1 MTEDPERKA
10 MDEDSLHAL
19 LAGGRLSGPQRDRI
33 LENVLDQ
40 HARPRATRRIL
51 FGVAA
56 ALPVA
61 ALIAL
66 AVRPSPE
73 QREVAPGNWLVPKA
87 PETASGDWLVPK
99 GEPGAALVEAQC
111 PGRPTGE
118 CRRGDRLI
126 FQVDGA
132 ARGGHFAAYADCAG
146 RERIWYFPSETGT
159 LPTVPIGAVH
169 FVVPQAARVGDDH
182 GDGRCTL
189 HLFLLE
195 KPADR
200 SSIASGKVRALSQ
213 VEFPLVVSGEP

>member
-1 MTEDPERKA
+1 MSEAPKKNA

-33 LENVLDQ
+33 LERVLDT
-40 HARPRATRRIL
+40 HARPRAGRRVL
-51 FGVAA
+51 FATLAA

-61 ALIAL
+61 ALLAL
-66 AVRPSPE
+66 AVR
-73 QREVAPGNWLVPKA
+73 QAPAP
-87 PETASGDWLVPK
+87 PETPSGEWLVPK
-99 GEPGAALVEAQC
+99 GEPGAALVEAHC

-159 LPTVPIGAVH
+159 LPSVPVGAVH
-169 FVVPQAARVGDDH
+169 FVVPEAARVGDEH

-195 KPADR
+195 EPADR
-200 SSIASGKVRALSQ
+200 SSIASGKVRAHSR
-213 VEFPLVVSGEP
+213 VEFPLVVSGDP

>member
-1 MTEDPERKA
+1 MPEGPEKNP
-10 MDEDSLHAL
+10 MDDDSLHAL

-33 LENVLDQ
+33 LERVLDT
-40 HARPRATRRIL
+40 HARPRAGRRVL
-51 FGVAA
+51 FTTLAA

-66 AVRPSPE
+66 AVRP
-73 QREVAPGNWLVPKA
+73 APA
-87 PETASGDWLVPK
+87 PRETASADWLVPK
-99 GEPGAALVEAQC
+99 GEPGAALVEAHC

-126 FQVDGA
+126 FQIDGA

-146 RERIWYFPSETGT
+146 RERIWYFPTETGE
-159 LPTVPIGAVH
+159 LPSVPIGAVH
-169 FVVPQAARVGDDH
+169 FVVPQAARVGDEH

-195 KPADR
+195 KPAER
-200 SSIASGKVRALSQ
+200 SSIASGKARALSQ
-213 VEFPLVVSGEP
+213 VAFPLVVSGEP